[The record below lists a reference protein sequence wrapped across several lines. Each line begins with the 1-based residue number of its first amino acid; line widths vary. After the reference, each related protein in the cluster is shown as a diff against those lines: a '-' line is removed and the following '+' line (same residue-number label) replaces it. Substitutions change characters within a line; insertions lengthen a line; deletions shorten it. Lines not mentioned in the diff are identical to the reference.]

1 MIRISQLKLPLDHTE
16 TMLEEKICQKLKI
29 KREDLISWEIHR
41 RSVDARKKPELFFVY
56 TVDVKT
62 SKDRK
67 IENRLQKVND
77 KNIMLTEKKEYILP
91 SPGSPKMTERPVVV
105 GSGPAGLFCAWIL
118 AKAGFC
124 PVIYERGQ
132 NALERKEQVDAFW
145 AGKPLNPNSN
155 VQFGEGGAG
164 TFSDGKLNTSV
175 KDPQGRNRKVL
186 ELFVEAG
193 APREILYDH
202 KPHLGTDLL
211 IKIITNLRK
220 QIEDMGGTFHF
231 NSQVTDLFIEDQ
243 KVQKVQINHETWI
256 PASVLVMAVGHSAR
270 DTFALMKDRGIYME
284 AKAFAVGV
292 RVEHPQEMINA
303 SQYGISHSSIL
314 GTANYKL
321 THQLSNG
328 RGVYSFCMC
337 PGGYVVNASSEEGH
351 LAING
356 MSYHA
361 RDSKNANSAMIVT
374 VSPQDYKTYGL
385 QYLENQQNP
394 DAWEIANGPLAGI
407 YFQRYLEQAAWRLH
421 QGAIPVQTFEDFCRN
436 QASVQLGEVE
446 PCMKGVYALGN
457 LREIFPEFIA
467 ESLQEGIWACGNKIQ
482 GFNRPDA
489 LLSGV
494 ESRTSSP
501 VRIPRNEEFQCNIQ
515 GIYPCG
521 EGAGYAGGITSAAMD
536 GLRVAEAICKN
547 YVNFR

>member
-314 GTANYKL
+314 GAANYKL

-374 VSPQDYKTYGL
+374 VSPQMLIQRDRL
-385 QYLENQQNP
+385 FQQ
-394 DAWEIANGPLAGI
+394 II
-407 YFQRYLEQAAWRLH
+407 
-421 QGAIPVQTFEDFCRN
+421 
-436 QASVQLGEVE
+436 
-446 PCMKGVYALGN
+446 
-457 LREIFPEFIA
+457 
-467 ESLQEGIWACGNKIQ
+467 
-482 GFNRPDA
+482 
-489 LLSGV
+489 
-494 ESRTSSP
+494 
-501 VRIPRNEEFQCNIQ
+501 
-515 GIYPCG
+515 
-521 EGAGYAGGITSAAMD
+521 
-536 GLRVAEAICKN
+536 
-547 YVNFR
+547 

>member
-1 MIRISQLKLPLDHTE
+1 
-16 TMLEEKICQKLKI
+16 
-29 KREDLISWEIHR
+29 
-41 RSVDARKKPELFFVY
+41 
-56 TVDVKT
+56 
-62 SKDRK
+62 
-67 IENRLQKVND
+67 
-77 KNIMLTEKKEYILP
+77 
-91 SPGSPKMTERPVVV
+91 
-105 GSGPAGLFCAWIL
+105 
-118 AKAGFC
+118 
-124 PVIYERGQ
+124 
-132 NALERKEQVDAFW
+132 
-145 AGKPLNPNSN
+145 
-155 VQFGEGGAG
+155 
-164 TFSDGKLNTSV
+164 
-175 KDPQGRNRKVL
+175 
-186 ELFVEAG
+186 
-193 APREILYDH
+193 
-202 KPHLGTDLL
+202 
-211 IKIITNLRK
+211 
-220 QIEDMGGTFHF
+220 
-231 NSQVTDLFIEDQ
+231 
-243 KVQKVQINHETWI
+243 
-256 PASVLVMAVGHSAR
+256 
-270 DTFALMKDRGIYME
+270 ME

-303 SQYGISHSSIL
+303 SQYGISHSFIL
-314 GTANYKL
+314 GAANYKL

-421 QGAIPVQTFEDFCRN
+421 QGAIPVQTFKDFCRN

-446 PCMKGVYALGN
+446 PCMKGAYALGN

-467 ESLQEGIWACGNKIQ
+467 ESLQEGILACGNKIQ